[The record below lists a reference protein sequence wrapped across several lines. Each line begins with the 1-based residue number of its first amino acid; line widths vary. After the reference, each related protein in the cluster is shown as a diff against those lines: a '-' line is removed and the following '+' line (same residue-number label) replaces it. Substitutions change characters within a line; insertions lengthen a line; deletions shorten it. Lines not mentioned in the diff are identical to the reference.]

1 MSRTIEFFW
10 DSVSPYTYIAAT
22 QIEGLA
28 RDCGAQLR
36 WRPFLLGGVFKAVG
50 NRPPAQ
56 LPPKGKHLF
65 IDLARWARYYGIPLT
80 MPSAFP
86 TNSITAQRIATAM
99 ADDPRA
105 PDLAKALMHRYWG
118 VGEDIADEKVL
129 RSVMLELALDA
140 DALLAAAG
148 DPAVKERLKANT
160 EEAVQRGAFGAP
172 TFFIGED
179 MYWGSDRMD
188 LMRAQL
194 SGAAA

>member
-10 DSVSPYTYIAAT
+10 DCVSPYTYIAAT

-65 IDLARWARYYGIPLT
+65 IDLARWAKYYGIPLT

-86 TNSITAQRIATAM
+86 SNSITAQRIATAM

-105 PDLAKALMHRYWG
+105 PELAKALMHRYWG
-118 VGEDIADEKVL
+118 AGEDIADEKVL
-129 RSVMLELALDA
+129 RSVLQALELDA
-140 DALLAAAG
+140 EALLAAAG
-148 DPAVKERLKANT
+148 DPSVKERLKANT